1 MQATSP
7 SPPQQFHSQRLQC
20 LRIKNNLARLPILWE
35 AQGDCLL
42 GDFGAASFHSTSDS
56 VETRA
61 LQRMEVRAFGILL
74 GELLERI
81 DSGLSA
87 EGRQRL
93 EDLQSCC

>member
-1 MQATSP
+1 
-7 SPPQQFHSQRLQC
+7 
-20 LRIKNNLARLPILWE
+20 LARRLY
-35 AQGDCLL
+35 
-42 GDFGAASFHSTSDS
+42 STSDS

-87 EGRQRL
+87 EGRELL
-93 EDLQSCC
+93 EDLQSRCCQPEVLARPGFAEIGRELQGMVSLPL